1 LFKLINFFYNA
12 NLEGASLKVL
22 FSLAFNSTLTGGVG
36 QVFLLFDGPEVLDEL
51 PIDCGILD
59 VEFVL
64 EEVFELGVLLHGL
77 DHVGA
82 SPEEDT
88 HDVKRGLIAVD
99 AEDAEGVL
107 AQLVIHALQ
116 ETVQEVVGNVQDD
129 TLTID
134 LLVFDEVE
142 GEGCIIP
149 GLPECR

>member
-1 LFKLINFFYNA
+1 M
-12 NLEGASLKVL
+12 
-22 FSLAFNSTLTGGVG
+22 
-36 QVFLLFDGPEVLDEL
+36 

-59 VEFVL
+59 VELVL

-88 HDVKRGLIAVD
+88 HDIKRRLVAVD

-129 TLTID
+129 TLTVD
-134 LLVFDEVE
+134 LLVVYKVE

-149 GLPECR
+149 A